1 MQRTIT
7 LLLTAL
13 LLFALVWT
21 TAAAEDAPQTDT
33 LVVYFSRVGNTEFPE
48 DIDAVSSA
56 TLSRVDGEL
65 KGNAQRLAEWFADET
80 GGALFE
86 IQTEAPY
93 PIDYSE
99 TTDQARKEQGAQARP
114 ALRSHIEKL
123 DDYATVYLVF
133 PNWWADLPMAVYS
146 FFDEY
151 DFSGKT
157 IYVTITHEGSGF
169 SRTLQTIRDLEPNA
183 VVEEGLSIRG
193 GAVPEAEEAVRAFAE
208 AHQ

>member
-93 PIDYSE
+93 PIDYSD

-146 FFDEY
+146 FFEEY

-193 GAVPEAEEAVRAFAE
+193 GAVPEAEETVRAFAQ